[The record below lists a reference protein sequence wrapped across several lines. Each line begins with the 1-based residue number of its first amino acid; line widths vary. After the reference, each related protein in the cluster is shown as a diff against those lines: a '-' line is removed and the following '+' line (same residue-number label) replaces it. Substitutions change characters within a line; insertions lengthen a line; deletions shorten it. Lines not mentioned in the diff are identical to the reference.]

1 MSLSAPRSFF
11 GVHSFTPYSRTDGTF
26 YGTIKVLK
34 GSSLSLSGEQV
45 ELTGGSSKYPWAL
58 EEGVITAEMSL
69 KFGQFEDFLFEL
81 FLGKAPTALTTE
93 ASGNASTLTNYKG
106 VSLKSATTGVTSV
119 GVKSGNEA
127 DLKFG
132 KYVVKAASATTVNVY
147 YSSDADIARGTN
159 GTYQDDAL
167 KVTAT
172 PLTITASSPVTIPNF
187 GLELSG
193 GSGTIA
199 LVVGDTATF
208 EVRPV
213 NAGGMTVRIGSASDT
228 SFPEFGSIVMAQK
241 RGNQELM
248 ELDCFRCK
256 GAGMPLNFEQNAF
269 AEAEVKVKVLY
280 DNDKDGVFDVRFVK
294 PSNS

>member
-1 MSLSAPRSFF
+1 MALSAPRSFF
-11 GVHSFTPYSRTDGTF
+11 GVHSFTPYSRLDGTF

-58 EEGVITAEMSL
+58 EESVITAEMSL
-69 KFGQFEDFLFEL
+69 RFSQFEDFLFEL
-81 FLGKAPTALTTE
+81 FLGKAPTPIIVENA
-93 ASGNASTLTNYKG
+93 GNISPLVNFKG
-106 VSLKSATTGVTSV
+106 TSMLDAATGIASV
-119 GVKSGNEA
+119 GVTVGATN

-132 KYVVKAASATTVNVY
+132 KYVVKAVTATTVNVY
-147 YSSDADIARGTN
+147 FSSDADIARGLN
-159 GTYQDDAL
+159 GIYQDDSL
-167 KVTAT
+167 RITAT
-172 PLTITASSPVTIPNF
+172 PLTVVAAGVAIPNF
-187 GLELSG
+187 GLTLTG

-199 LVVGDTATF
+199 MTVDDTATF

-213 NAGGMTVRIGSASDT
+213 NNGGMTVRVGSSADS
-228 SFPEFGSIVMAQK
+228 SFPEFGAIVMGQK
-241 RGNQELM
+241 RGNQELV

-269 AEAEVKVKVLY
+269 AEAEVRVKVLY
-280 DNDKDGVFDVRFVK
+280 DIDRDGVFDIRYVK